1 MVSMN
6 HQIWIGNIPYIL
18 SWLNVFWIHLQ
29 LVWKQVLYMPKG
41 IVGVHMP
48 YIQTALNKNTMHI
61 GIKGYPSFWE
71 GLLLSKFKKRNGFVR
86 EKNLWYQDLHF
97 FLQQFQQRKAVLLF
111 IGDVSLPITMLTH
124 LWIIHN
130 LW

>member
-1 MVSMN
+1 MTSEN
-6 HQIWIGNIPYIL
+6 
-18 SWLNVFWIHLQ
+18 FLQ

-130 LW
+130 CGRQMKHTTSRNERLKKTVKNY